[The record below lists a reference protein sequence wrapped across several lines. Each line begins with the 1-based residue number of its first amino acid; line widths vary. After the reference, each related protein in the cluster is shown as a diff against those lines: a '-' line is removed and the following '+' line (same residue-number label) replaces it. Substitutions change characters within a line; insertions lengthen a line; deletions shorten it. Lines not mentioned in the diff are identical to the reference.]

1 MSTNPKKQAQ
11 ANALE
16 DAIKRVTALITFFVV
31 IGLVLLL
38 AGCSSTPHKSP
49 MERMDTP
56 TEAPT
61 EAPSPPDPFEVPA
74 ETAIAEYMHTTK
86 LLQDCERE
94 MKTPCVNIVISL
106 RRLRAALK
114 AYELQKRSI

>member
-56 TEAPT
+56 MERMDV
-61 EAPSPPDPFEVPA
+61 PSPPDPFEVPA